1 MINYLIRFSTENN
14 PLRKT
19 QNMLDA
25 QSHKPLPKQN
35 EIRTNESQGV
45 VEIAINF
52 SGLAENILQ

>member
-1 MINYLIRFSTENN
+1 
-14 PLRKT
+14 
-19 QNMLDA
+19 MLDA

-52 SGLAENILQ
+52 SGLAENILQQEYLPEHFDISGQECC